1 MHYLDANATEPLRP
15 EARAA
20 VVAALEVTGN
30 PSSVHGDGRA
40 ARRIMEDAREAL
52 AARYGG
58 RPADL
63 VFTSGGT
70 EADALAI
77 HALGAGRRI
86 IIGAT
91 EHDAVRAAAPGAA
104 ILPVDRAGVADLDAL
119 AALLADGPP
128 ALVCLM
134 LANNETGTLQ
144 PVAEAAAL
152 CRRHGARL
160 HVDAVQA
167 AGRMALDFA
176 ALGADSLAI
185 SSHKLGGPAGAGA
198 LLLAPEVS
206 SIAPLI
212 AGGGQERG
220 RRGGTPPA
228 AVIAGFAA
236 AALAAGD
243 ASGLE
248 PLRDAAEQAAVACGA
263 VVCGAG
269 AARLPNT
276 TCVALPGVRA
286 DAQVIALDLAGVAV
300 SAGAACSSGKVATSH
315 VLTAMGLGPLAGE
328 AIRVSL
334 PWNAGA
340 DDVAAFAAAYERL
353 RSNLSR
359 YAGEDGAERQVRVI
373 GSAGSE
379 ESAGS
384 KEGQRADPISLTLGA
399 GAPRPL
405 PP

>member
-20 VVAALEVTGN
+20 MAAALDVTGN
-30 PSSVHGDGRA
+30 PSSVHGAGRA

-52 AARYGG
+52 AARFGG

-77 HALGAGRRI
+77 HALGSGRRI
-86 IIGAT
+86 VIGAT
-91 EHDAVRAAAPGAA
+91 EHDAVRAAAPCAA
-104 ILPVDRAGVADLDAL
+104 ILPVDRRGVADLDAL
-119 AALLADGPP
+119 AGLLADGPS

-152 CRRHGARL
+152 CRRYGSRL

-167 AGRMALDFA
+167 AGRMTVDLS

-185 SSHKLGGPAGAGA
+185 SSHKLGGPAGVGA
-198 LLLAPEVS
+198 LLLSADAS

-220 RRGGTPPA
+220 RRGGTPPVA
-228 AVIAGFAA
+228 AVAGFAA

-243 ASGLE
+243 ASSLE
-248 PLRDAAEQAAVACGA
+248 ALRDAAEQAAVACGA

-276 TCVALPGVRA
+276 TCVALPGIRA
-286 DAQVIALDLAGVAV
+286 DAQVIALDLDGVAV
-300 SAGAACSSGKVATSH
+300 SAGAACSSGKVAVSH
-315 VLTAMGLGPLAGE
+315 VLQAMGLGALAGE

-334 PWNAGA
+334 PWNAGE
-340 DDVAAFAAAYERL
+340 DDVAAFASAYAQL
-353 RSNLSR
+353 KNLSR
-359 YAGEDGAERQVRVI
+359 LRRERSAQ
-373 GSAGSE
+373 SAG
-379 ESAGS
+379 
-384 KEGQRADPISLTLGA
+384 
-399 GAPRPL
+399 
-405 PP
+405 